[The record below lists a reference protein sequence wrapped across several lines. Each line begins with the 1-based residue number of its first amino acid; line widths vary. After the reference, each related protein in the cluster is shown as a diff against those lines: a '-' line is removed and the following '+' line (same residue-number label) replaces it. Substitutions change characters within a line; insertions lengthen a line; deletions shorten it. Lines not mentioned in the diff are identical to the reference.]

1 MDCAIGGWTEG
12 EGARKELG
20 SVVLGLYQPDGKL
33 CFVCNSGSG
42 FNQRTLETTLD
53 LLRPIEIL
61 KHPFVDKPEP
71 PGRYHWVE
79 PTYVCRIKYSNF
91 TPEGF
96 VRHPV
101 FLGLRPD
108 KAPEDCLLENELP
121 SHAVPSPADSPSA

>member
-1 MDCAIGGWTEG
+1 MIGGWTEG
-12 EGARKELG
+12 EGARKALG

-33 CFVCNSGSG
+33 CFVCNAGSG
-42 FNQRTLETTLD
+42 FDQRTIDITLE
-53 LLRPIEIL
+53 LLRPIEAH
-61 KHPFVDKPEP
+61 KHPFARKPEP
-71 PGRYHWVE
+71 PERYHWVE
-79 PTYVCRIKYSNF
+79 PRYVCRIKYSNF

-121 SHAVPSPADSPSA
+121 SEAVPVPA